1 MLSTLLYCNISILLW
16 QRDLK
21 LLILGWAHSNFLSKE
36 FHINACVEM
45 GSEIKLFISLLISSI
60 VHKTWGKWYL
70 IVQESYEKTEHSK
83 IKCFFTYS
91 GFELTYC
98 DLGNMIHFSF
108 FMMQFFLSSLKIVM
122 PKHIKLGKN
131 FLVDFNHREKL
142 YFTEFSRRICWNRS
156 LVASS
161 LFFLFTQSNKFDKFH
176 WHILRKR
183 WFIKLTE

>member
-1 MLSTLLYCNISILLW
+1 MGKVIFDSAGKLW
-16 QRDLK
+16 ENRTFQDQ
-21 LLILGWAHSNFLSKE
+21 
-36 FHINACVEM
+36 V
-45 GSEIKLFISLLISSI
+45 
-60 VHKTWGKWYL
+60 
-70 IVQESYEKTEHSK
+70 
-83 IKCFFTYS
+83 FFTYS

-108 FMMQFFLSSLKIVM
+108 FMVQFFLSNLKIVM
-122 PKHIKLGKN
+122 PKHNIKMKNN

-161 LFFLFTQSNKFDKFH
+161 LFFFFTQSNKFDKFH

-183 WFIKLTE
+183 LFIKLTEWKMVAPFSKFYDKIWVGFSLNVGKLFSLVISF